1 MKPHEIAKLVNEL
14 TKVAKQ
20 YGQTQQLRERIAYV
34 VVPAL
39 QGETTM
45 HVTLENAHRQWATD
59 EEYVAKAGC
68 RCPACGSDD
77 INGDGV
83 EIGAGYATQECG
95 CNQCDAEWMDTYR
108 LTGYISETAH

>member
-1 MKPHEIAKLVNEL
+1 VKPHEIAKLVNEL

-59 EEYVAKAGC
+59 EQYVAQGGNH
-68 RCPACGSDD
+68 CPACGSRD
-77 INGDGV
+77 IEGHEVNIDS
-83 EIGAGYATQECG
+83 GYATQECG
-95 CNQCDAEWMDTYR
+95 CNQCDAEWTDTYR
-108 LTGYISETAH
+108 LTGYI